1 VLATSKFKNE
11 FSYLT
16 ESVILIAEEKFLS
29 IFDRIGNKLASI
41 AISVPVLDIQ
51 TLGGTEEQS
60 FTVLFENNEI
70 ATYRIKTFEAR
81 TKDASEALIQEKPT
95 EKKIEKAMFEEER
108 RANLKEQ
115 AMKAYNETDNV
126 NLDDVKFTNLQIMR
140 LRGKIYISILSSDNY
155 LM

>member
-1 VLATSKFKNE
+1 
-11 FSYLT
+11 
-16 ESVILIAEEKFLS
+16 
-29 IFDRIGNKLASI
+29 
-41 AISVPVLDIQ
+41 VPVLDIQ